1 MSAARSLRV
10 GHKGADLIA
19 PGNTA
24 ASFEAALACGVD
36 MIEFDVLPMYPDGQG
51 ELYLAHDYT
60 DLRSRR
66 DGGTLLT
73 LDEGLDL
80 FASPP
85 FTGVALDVDLKLPG
99 YEDRA
104 VRALHE
110 RELLPRTLISTMEL
124 SSLAL
129 LREPQPGG
137 APLRLGWSVPVRRNP
152 MDRPFGSRSPSRS
165 ARPTAGRC
173 RAGRRGPRAGR
184 CDALMCHHLLVTDRL
199 AAAVAAGGSSSSDGG
214 RRTGDP
220 APAGDGRGRRD
231 HQRSAPVRR
240 GPDVAPL
247 VSPDGAGGGE

>member
-137 APLRLGWSVPVRRNP
+137 APLRLGWSVPKVRRNP
-152 MDRPFGSRSPSRS
+152 MDRPFVKPFAIAVGQAYR
-165 ARPTAGRC
+165 
-173 RAGRRGPRAGR
+173 RALPRWADAALRAGR

-199 AAAVAAGGSSSSDGG
+199 AAAVAAAGGELFVWTVDDAQEI
-214 RRTGDP
+214 RRLQEMGVAGVITNDP
-220 APAGDGRGRRD
+220 RLFDAD
-231 HQRSAPVRR
+231 
-240 GPDVAPL
+240 PDVAPL
-247 VSPDGAGGGE
+247 VSP